1 MKQVKALLAGICA
14 LSLAACGAID
24 SGNSGVR
31 ISWDNKVQDQSESEG
46 FYTAFIS
53 NVEEWVGKEILIE
66 LDNMAP
72 KVGDNLKM
80 QELDVQFYYKTDVA
94 SCAPGLKRKYANST
108 VYENGYAYPAFKMV
122 TGVARGMVYE
132 AVGQHDDSLT
142 LHTKREEIA
151 NKIAELAQAELD
163 AKDEGCFK
171 VARVIIKKADTDKTL
186 EESIQ
191 LAIKKDKELEAAEKD
206 EAIQKALASAN
217 RAITTS
223 LTPEVMRVKELEA
236 MVAAC
241 QKNTCIIDFT
251 NGGGATPLIQ
261 IKQ

>member
-1 MKQVKALLAGICA
+1 MKQMKALFAGICA

-24 SGNSGVR
+24 SGNDGVR
-31 ISWDNKVQDQSESEG
+31 ISWDNKVQDATEGEG
-46 FYTAFIS
+46 FYTALIS
-53 NVEEWVGKEILIE
+53 TVEEWVGKEILIE
-66 LDNMAP
+66 LENMEP

-80 QELDVQFYYKTDVA
+80 QELDVQFYYKTDTA
-94 SCAPGLKRKYANST
+94 FAPTLKRKYANST

-142 LHTKREEIA
+142 LHTKREAISDR
-151 NKIAELAQAELD
+151 IIELAQAELD
-163 AKDEGCFK
+163 AKDPGVFT
-171 VARVIIKKADTDKTL
+171 VTRVIIKKADTDKTL

-206 EAIQKALASAN
+206 EEIQQALARAN
-217 RAITTS
+217 EAITTS

-241 QKNTCIIDFT
+241 RTNTCIIDFT
-251 NGGGATPLIQ
+251 NGKGATPLIN